1 MSLLTPMLRSS
12 PLTDW
17 FSDAQR
23 VQGMLDFE
31 AALAQAQAACGMVPP
46 EAVGPIVA
54 ACRHEAIDFA
64 ALGEAA
70 VGAGN
75 LAIPLVKQLTA
86 QVKAQDPEA
95 ARYVHWGATSGTP
108 STPDWCSSCAGRW
121 MPLRL
126 CLSSCWRPRL
136 SGGSLS
142 RYRDAGPD
150 TDAARAAGDLWPEAG
165 GHPRRAPAL
174 AAAAARDAS
183 VRGWALQFGGAAGT
197 LDALKEKG
205 PAVGPR
211 WRRSSVCRCRIL
223 RGTASAIGCWRRAPG
238 SPASAA
244 RWGNS
249 LTISP
254 C

>member
-1 MSLLTPMLRSS
+1 MSLLTLMLRSS

-86 QVKAQDPEA
+86 QVKAQDP
-95 ARYVHWGATSGTP
+95 
-108 STPDWCSSCAGRW
+108 
-121 MPLRL
+121 
-126 CLSSCWRPRL
+126 
-136 SGGSLS
+136 
-142 RYRDAGPD
+142 
-150 TDAARAAGDLWPEAG
+150 
-165 GHPRRAPAL
+165 
-174 AAAAARDAS
+174 
-183 VRGWALQFGGAAGT
+183 
-197 LDALKEKG
+197 
-205 PAVGPR
+205 
-211 WRRSSVCRCRIL
+211 
-223 RGTASAIGCWRRAPG
+223 
-238 SPASAA
+238 
-244 RWGNS
+244 
-249 LTISP
+249 
-254 C
+254 

>member
-95 ARYVHWGATSGTP
+95 ARYVHWGATSQDAIDT
-108 STPDWCSSCAGRW
+108 DWCSSCAGRW

-126 CLSSCWRPRL
+126 CLSSCWRPW
-136 SGGSLS
+136 LS
-142 RYRDAGPD
+142 R
-150 TDAARAAGDLWPEAG
+150 
-165 GHPRRAPAL
+165 
-174 AAAAARDAS
+174 
-183 VRGWALQFGGAAGT
+183 
-197 LDALKEKG
+197 
-205 PAVGPR
+205 
-211 WRRSSVCRCRIL
+211 RIVI
-223 RGTASAIGCWRRAPG
+223 AIP
-238 SPASAA
+238 
-244 RWGNS
+244 
-249 LTISP
+249 
-254 C
+254 

>member
-86 QVKAQDPEA
+86 QVKKN
-95 ARYVHWGATSGTP
+95 ARS
-108 STPDWCSSCAGRW
+108 
-121 MPLRL
+121 
-126 CLSSCWRPRL
+126 
-136 SGGSLS
+136 
-142 RYRDAGPD
+142 
-150 TDAARAAGDLWPEAG
+150 
-165 GHPRRAPAL
+165 
-174 AAAAARDAS
+174 
-183 VRGWALQFGGAAGT
+183 
-197 LDALKEKG
+197 
-205 PAVGPR
+205 
-211 WRRSSVCRCRIL
+211 
-223 RGTASAIGCWRRAPG
+223 
-238 SPASAA
+238 
-244 RWGNS
+244 
-249 LTISP
+249 
-254 C
+254 

>member
-23 VQGMLDFE
+23 VQDMLDFE

-86 QVKAQDPEA
+86 RKSARSRGCALRSLGRYQPGRHRHRTGAPA
-95 ARYVHWGATSGTP
+95 ARGAG
-108 STPDWCSSCAGRW
+108 
-121 MPLRL
+121 
-126 CLSSCWRPRL
+126 
-136 SGGSLS
+136 
-142 RYRDAGPD
+142 
-150 TDAARAAGDLWPEAG
+150 
-165 GHPRRAPAL
+165 
-174 AAAAARDAS
+174 
-183 VRGWALQFGGAAGT
+183 
-197 LDALKEKG
+197 
-205 PAVGPR
+205 
-211 WRRSSVCRCRIL
+211 CR
-223 RGTASAIGCWRRAPG
+223 
-238 SPASAA
+238 
-244 RWGNS
+244 
-249 LTISP
+249 
-254 C
+254 

>member
-86 QVKAQDPEA
+86 QVKARDPEA
-95 ARYVHWGATSGTP
+95 ARYVHSGRYQPGRHRHRTGAP
-108 STPDWCSSCAGRW
+108 AARGRW
-121 MPLRL
+121 MPLRPR
-126 CLSSCWRPRL
+126 LSSCWRPW
-136 SGGSLS
+136 LS
-142 RYRDAGPD
+142 R
-150 TDAARAAGDLWPEAG
+150 
-165 GHPRRAPAL
+165 
-174 AAAAARDAS
+174 
-183 VRGWALQFGGAAGT
+183 
-197 LDALKEKG
+197 
-205 PAVGPR
+205 
-211 WRRSSVCRCRIL
+211 RIVI
-223 RGTASAIGCWRRAPG
+223 AIP
-238 SPASAA
+238 
-244 RWGNS
+244 
-249 LTISP
+249 
-254 C
+254 

>member
-75 LAIPLVKQLTA
+75 RHPAGETA
-86 QVKAQDPEA
+86 DGAGKSARSRGCALRSLGRYQPRRHRHRTGAPA
-95 ARYVHWGATSGTP
+95 ARGAG
-108 STPDWCSSCAGRW
+108 
-121 MPLRL
+121 
-126 CLSSCWRPRL
+126 
-136 SGGSLS
+136 
-142 RYRDAGPD
+142 
-150 TDAARAAGDLWPEAG
+150 
-165 GHPRRAPAL
+165 
-174 AAAAARDAS
+174 
-183 VRGWALQFGGAAGT
+183 
-197 LDALKEKG
+197 
-205 PAVGPR
+205 
-211 WRRSSVCRCRIL
+211 CR
-223 RGTASAIGCWRRAPG
+223 
-238 SPASAA
+238 
-244 RWGNS
+244 
-249 LTISP
+249 
-254 C
+254 

>member
-75 LAIPLVKQLTA
+75 LAIPLVKQLTV
-86 QVKAQDPEA
+86 QVKARDPEA
-95 ARYVHWGATSGTP
+95 ARYVHWGATS
-108 STPDWCSSCAGRW
+108 
-121 MPLRL
+121 
-126 CLSSCWRPRL
+126 
-136 SGGSLS
+136 
-142 RYRDAGPD
+142 
-150 TDAARAAGDLWPEAG
+150 
-165 GHPRRAPAL
+165 
-174 AAAAARDAS
+174 
-183 VRGWALQFGGAAGT
+183 
-197 LDALKEKG
+197 
-205 PAVGPR
+205 
-211 WRRSSVCRCRIL
+211 
-223 RGTASAIGCWRRAPG
+223 
-238 SPASAA
+238 
-244 RWGNS
+244 
-249 LTISP
+249 
-254 C
+254 

>member
-17 FSDAQR
+17 FSDAQQ

-86 QVKAQDPEA
+86 RKS
-95 ARYVHWGATSGTP
+95 ARSRG
-108 STPDWCSSCAGRW
+108 CALRSLGR
-121 MPLRL
+121 
-126 CLSSCWRPRL
+126 
-136 SGGSLS
+136 
-142 RYRDAGPD
+142 YQRDAID
-150 TDAARAAGDLWPEAG
+150 TGLVLQLRGALDAAETLLEQL
-165 GHPRRAPAL
+165 L
-174 AAAAARDAS
+174 AAT
-183 VRGWALQFGGAAGT
+183 ALG
-197 LDALKEKG
+197 
-205 PAVGPR
+205 
-211 WRRSSVCRCRIL
+211 RIVI
-223 RGTASAIGCWRRAPG
+223 AIP
-238 SPASAA
+238 
-244 RWGNS
+244 
-249 LTISP
+249 
-254 C
+254 